1 MQRLLLP
8 IAIALFSTGPLMA
21 QPTGHATPDT
31 THVSEECLLGM
42 KAQEW
47 GALGL
52 TAAQIEQVQAIQTDC
67 KTDCVALK
75 EATATDPAM
84 SRAALEK
91 HQERI
96 GTILTKEQYDKWIV
110 WCKERPGHTW
120 LPKAAR
126 GRV

>member
-8 IAIALFSTGPLMA
+8 LAIALFITGPLMA
-21 QPTGHATPDT
+21 QPIGRAAPDT
-31 THVSEECLLGM
+31 THVGAECLLGM
-42 KAQEW
+42 SIQEW

-52 TAAQIEQVQAIQTDC
+52 TAAQIEQVQAIQTEC

-75 EATATDPAM
+75 QNKATGPAM

-96 GTILTKEQYDKWIV
+96 GRILTKEQYDKWIV
-110 WCKERPGHTW
+110 WCKERLGHT
-120 LPKAAR
+120 
-126 GRV
+126 